1 MHNSFDDVLR
11 SYFCQLF
18 ILLLIQLSDTSCN
31 WRSKSSTKS
40 IILLMHN
47 SFDDVLR
54 SYFCQ
59 LFILLLIQLSD
70 TSCNWRSGRL
80 ASSNNHQ
87 LGVFL
92 ET

>member
-1 MHNSFDDVLR
+1 
-11 SYFCQLF
+11 
-18 ILLLIQLSDTSCN
+18 
-31 WRSKSSTKS
+31 
-40 IILLMHN
+40 MHN

-87 LGVFL
+87 LGVFFRDL
-92 ET
+92 NPLIRQMDTLPLFLFLRDHFKVFLLPIF